1 MVQFGICNLLMTL
14 DKSAIFSVIPKD
26 NNVYRPNFYVNIEKF
41 TLFHGLLD
49 RLSYWSPSEEAIMF
63 IFNSKAAIALAISST
78 FLPEVFKPGTDK

>member
-1 MVQFGICNLLMTL
+1 MCIDQ
-14 DKSAIFSVIPKD
+14 IFMLILK
-26 NNVYRPNFYVNIEKF
+26 N
-41 TLFHGLLD
+41 LFHGLLD